1 MRATLRFVSI
11 LAILTAA
18 SCGREA
24 PPPPPAPETVE
35 VRDAEFVL
43 NPDGSATL
51 SAKVINATKDS
62 YQLSY
67 VPYAS
72 TKGNQLDNIGVRF
85 FDPHTVYLP
94 KRVGTIGDLGD
105 KTQIRLAPAPA
116 LGTRVSLTLGFG
128 LTEEEQPE
136 DELLVELNVTVDVP
150 VVARTPA
157 FDSVLGADANTA
169 ITIEDGKIF
178 MIPGQRKAYVDGKV
192 ISDIHDCAY
201 EVPTKAVAD
210 DGRRVDYQH
219 QTATGGPYG
228 MCTEPGKVATIGYP
242 PYTEG
247 EGDADYFDA
256 KDLMIGEKITV
267 TIPFQSGDVE
277 GVFTVVRG

>member
-1 MRATLRFVSI
+1 MHIRGLAVVTLVALI
-11 LAILTAA
+11 TA
-18 SCGREA
+18 SCGRET
-24 PPPPPAPETVE
+24 PPPPPAPGTVE
-35 VRDAEFVL
+35 VRDAVFVL

-51 SAKVINATKDS
+51 SAKVINTTKDS

-72 TKGNQLDNIGVRF
+72 TKGNELDDIRVRF
-85 FDPHTVYLP
+85 FDPRTVYP
-94 KRVGTIGDLGD
+94 PEKAGTIGDLGD

-116 LGTRVSLTLGFG
+116 PGTRVTLTLGFG

-136 DELLVELNVTVDVP
+136 DELLAELNVTVDVP
-150 VVARTPA
+150 VVTRTPT
-157 FDSVLGADANTA
+157 FDSVLGAQANTA

-178 MIPGQRKAYVDGKV
+178 VIPGQRKAYLDGKV

-201 EVPTKAVAD
+201 EIPTKAVAD

-228 MCTEPGKVATIGYP
+228 ICTEPGKVATIGYP

-256 KDLMIGEKITV
+256 KDLTIGEKITV
-267 TIPFQSGDVE
+267 TIPFESGDVE